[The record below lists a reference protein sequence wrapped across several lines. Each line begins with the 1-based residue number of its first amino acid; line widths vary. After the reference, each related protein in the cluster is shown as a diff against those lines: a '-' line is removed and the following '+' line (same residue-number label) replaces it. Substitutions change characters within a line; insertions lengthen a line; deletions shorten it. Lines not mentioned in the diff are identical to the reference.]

1 MKKFKFSLDSVL
13 SYKQQILDTL
23 QAEHSAI
30 LAQVR
35 EKEEELT
42 RRWAD
47 YRSYNEEFQGK
58 AVYGLPIT
66 DVRMYQSTLR
76 AMERGIQLAT
86 AQLEELKKK
95 EEAKRAEVVEARK
108 ESTSIEKLKDKKLTI
123 YHKEEAKNEERFIEE
138 FVNMTRIVGSAGTS

>member
-1 MKKFKFSLDSVL
+1 MKKFKFSLDGVL
-13 SYKQQILDTL
+13 SYKQQILDSL

-42 RRWAD
+42 QRWAD
-47 YRSYNEEFQGK
+47 YRSYNEEFQRK

-86 AQLEELKKK
+86 AQL
-95 EEAKRAEVVEARK
+95 
-108 ESTSIEKLKDKKLTI
+108 
-123 YHKEEAKNEERFIEE
+123 
-138 FVNMTRIVGSAGTS
+138 